1 LRLVDCA
8 VALFSEHGYDQ
19 VSIESVLVETG
30 VSRGSLYHHFP
41 GKEALFVAALE
52 ATEERIATTVAK
64 SAIGITDPLEALRVG
79 SNAWL
84 ELAAKDKAV
93 RQIALIDAPS
103 VIGWERWREIDA
115 RYALGLLKGAMQ
127 AMATNGAIPA
137 NSVELLAHTLLAM
150 LSEIALVVARDPEG
164 TKLAQARQ
172 VLGDVLSK
180 LFITPP

>member
-1 LRLVDCA
+1 
-8 VALFSEHGYDQ
+8 
-19 VSIESVLVETG
+19 
-30 VSRGSLYHHFP
+30 
-41 GKEALFVAALE
+41 
-52 ATEERIATTVAK
+52 
-64 SAIGITDPLEALRVG
+64 LRVG

-84 ELAAKDKAV
+84 ELAANDKAV